1 MKIAL
6 SAIGIILV
14 FIYAIG
20 SGLWVNTGD
29 NWYQSLNSPQWQPP
43 DIVFGLIWPYN
54 FIMLGTASVI
64 VATTLN
70 TRWSATYL
78 AILAL
83 SIGAA
88 LTWAYQFYRPHN
100 LSVASSALAVAAFLT
115 LPIVL
120 ITWKASLPVGL
131 ALVPYQG
138 WLITATFLSFSY
150 AKLNG

>member
-14 FIYAIG
+14 FLYALG

-64 VATTLN
+64 VANRLN
-70 TRWSATYL
+70 MRWSATYL
-78 AILAL
+78 VILAL
-83 SIGAA
+83 SICAA

-100 LSVASSALAVAAFLT
+100 LLTASSALAVAAFST
-115 LPIVL
+115 LPIVV

-138 WLITATFLSFSY
+138 WLVTATFLSFSY